1 MKIQK
6 KLLVLLLLCSQLSMA
21 QTIRY
26 VKPGAT
32 GTGTSW
38 ANASGDIQNMIN
50 ASVAGDQIWIAAG
63 TYKPNRKVH
72 EINVIT
78 PGNPYNAFLL
88 KAGVK
93 LYGGFAG
100 TESSL
105 ADRNWSSNLSI
116 LSGHLGTSNNI
127 INKSYHVIVSA
138 GNAVT
143 GSDTATLDGFTV
155 RDGRADQNSFSSVVN
170 GLYIDHNAGA
180 GIYTVGNG
188 PSSAPIIANCTISND
203 SALAAGAGIYNWAS
217 YPVIKNCIIKDNVT
231 YSGKGGGI
239 CNDGAA
245 SFIYNTTIINNTGGN
260 GGGVYNADSSSIIKN
275 CIIDGN
281 TATGSGGG
289 IYNCCS
295 AYPQITNC
303 KLVNNTA
310 TYGGGIY
317 NWYAS
322 APAITNCTIAGNT
335 ATGHSGGIYNMNS
348 GSNLTTV
355 RNCIIWGNSSS
366 ITNAG
371 TSIAVTY
378 SLVESGF
385 SGTGNSSSDPL
396 FVNAAAGDYT
406 LQALSP
412 AVDQGSN
419 AAYGMV
425 GNINTDK
432 DLGKRP
438 RLTGTTIDIGAYELC
453 TLTTGTDI
461 ITACGSYTWING
473 VTYTANNN
481 TATDTLINAA
491 GCDSVVTLNLT
502 INTLPG
508 TSVTDNGHTATAA
521 QAGASYQW
529 INCATNQA
537 IAGATNQSFAATT
550 AGNYKVAISLNGC
563 SDTSDCIN
571 LTPTSIKETDW
582 EQTISIFP
590 NPAEDIVTILFN
602 HLTPGKLNIHIM
614 DLQGRVVFHAEE
626 NVATAYHKINID
638 LSRLAKGSY
647 IIKIRN
653 KEEAGI
659 KKLILH

>member
-6 KLLVLLLLCSQLSMA
+6 KLLVFFLLCSHLSIA

-38 ANASGDIQNMIN
+38 TNASGDIQNMIN
-50 ASVAGDQIWIAAG
+50 TSVAGDQIWIAAG

-72 EINVIT
+72 EINLIT
-78 PGNPYNAFLL
+78 PDNPFNAFLL

-116 LSGHLGTSNNI
+116 LSGYLGTSNNI

-138 GNAVT
+138 GNTVA

-155 RDGRADQNSFSSVVN
+155 RDGRANRNSSSSVVN
-170 GLYIDHNAGA
+170 GLYIDHNVGG
-180 GIYTVGNG
+180 GIYTVGAG
-188 PSSAPIIANCTISND
+188 ASSAPIIANCTISND
-203 SALAAGAGIYNWAS
+203 SALIAGGGIYNWAS
-217 YPVIKNCIIKDNVT
+217 YPVIKNCIIKENVT
-231 YSGKGGGI
+231 YSGNGGGI
-239 CNDGAA
+239 CNDDAT
-245 SFIYNTTIINNTGGN
+245 SFIYNCTIVNNTGGT
-260 GGGVYNADSSSIIKN
+260 GGGIYNADSSSVIKN
-275 CIIDGN
+275 CIIAEN
-281 TATGSGGG
+281 TAAGSGGG

-295 AYPQITNC
+295 AYPIITNC

-310 TYGGGIY
+310 IYGGGIY
-317 NWYAS
+317 NFNTS
-322 APAITNCTIAGNT
+322 VPVITNCTIAGNT
-335 ATGHSGGIYNMNS
+335 VTGHSGGIYNMNS

-378 SLVESGF
+378 SVVENGF

-396 FVNAAAGDYT
+396 FVNATTGDYT

-419 AAYGMV
+419 AAYSMV
-425 GNINTDK
+425 GNINMDK
-432 DLGKRP
+432 DLGDRP
-438 RLTGTTIDIGAYELC
+438 RLTGTTIDMGAYELC
-453 TLTTGTDI
+453 TLTTGMDI

-473 VTYTANNN
+473 LTYTTTNN
-481 TATDTLINAA
+481 TATDTLINAS

-502 INTLPG
+502 INTPPG
-508 TSVTDNGHTATAA
+508 TSVTNNGNTATAS
-521 QAGASYQW
+521 QAGANYQW
-529 INCATNQA
+529 IDCATNQA
-537 IAGATNQSFAATT
+537 IASATNQSFTATT
-550 AGNYKVAISLNGC
+550 AGSYKVALSLNGC

-571 LTPTSIKETDW
+571 LTPANIKETDW
-582 EQTISIFP
+582 EKTISIFP
-590 NPAEDIVTILFN
+590 SPAEDMVTILFN
-602 HLTPGKLNIHIM
+602 NLILGNLNITIV
-614 DLQGRVVFHAEE
+614 DLQGRVVFHSAEK
-626 NVATAYHKINID
+626 VATVNHKINID
-638 LSRLAKGSY
+638 LSKLARGSY

-653 KEEAGI
+653 EDELGI
-659 KKLILH
+659 KKLILR

>member
-6 KLLVLLLLCSQLSMA
+6 NLLVFFLLCSQLSIA

-38 ANASGDIQNMIN
+38 SNAAGDIQNMIN
-50 ASVAGDQIWIAAG
+50 TSVAGDQIWIAAG

-72 EINVIT
+72 EINLIT
-78 PGNPYNAFLL
+78 PDNPYNAFLL

-105 ADRNWSSNLSI
+105 ANRNWSSNLSI
-116 LSGHLGTSNNI
+116 LSGYLGTSNNI
-127 INKSYHVIVSA
+127 INKSYHVVVSA
-138 GNAVT
+138 GNAVM

-155 RDGRADQNSFSSVVN
+155 RDGRADQNNFSSVVN
-170 GLYIDHNAGA
+170 GLYIDHNAGG

-188 PSSAPIIANCTISND
+188 YSSSPIIANCTISND
-203 SALAAGAGIYNWAS
+203 SALAAGAGMYNWTS

-245 SFIYNTTIINNTGGN
+245 SFVYNCTIVNNTGGN
-260 GGGVYNADSSSIIKN
+260 GGGIYNSDSSSVIKN
-275 CIIDGN
+275 CVIDGN
-281 TATGSGGG
+281 TAAGSGGG

-295 AYPQITNC
+295 AYPKITNC

-310 TYGGGIY
+310 IYGGGIY

-322 APAITNCTIAGNT
+322 APVITNCTIADNT
-335 ATGHSGGIYNMNS
+335 VSGHSGGIYNMSN
-348 GSNLTTV
+348 GSNLTTI

-371 TSIAVTY
+371 TSISVTY
-378 SLVESGF
+378 SMVANGF

-396 FVNAAAGDYT
+396 FLNAAAGDYS

-412 AVDQGSN
+412 AIDQGNN
-419 AAYGMV
+419 AAYSMV
-425 GNINTDK
+425 GNVNTDK
-432 DLGKRP
+432 DLGNRP

-453 TLTTGTDI
+453 TLTTSTDI

-473 VTYTANNN
+473 VTYTSSNN

-508 TSVTDNGHTATAA
+508 TSVTDNGNTATASL
-521 QAGASYQW
+521 AGASYQW

-537 IAGATNQSFAATT
+537 IAGATNQSFTATT
-550 AGNYKVAISLNGC
+550 AGNYKVAISSNGC

-571 LTPTSIKETDW
+571 LTPTSLKETDW
-582 EQTISIFP
+582 EKAISIFP
-590 NPAEDIVTILFN
+590 SPAEDMVTILFN
-602 HLTPGKLNIHIM
+602 KLTPGNLNITIV
-614 DLQGRVVFHAEE
+614 DLQGRAVFHSEE
-626 NVATAYHKINID
+626 IVAAANHKTNID
-638 LSRLAKGSY
+638 LSKLARGTY

-653 KEEAGI
+653 KDESGI
-659 KKLILH
+659 KKLVLR

>member
-1 MKIQK
+1 MKIKK
-6 KLLVLLLLCSQLSMA
+6 KLLVLFLLCSQLSIA

-32 GTGTSW
+32 GTGASW

-50 ASVAGDQIWIAAG
+50 TSVAGDQIWIAAG

-72 EINVIT
+72 ETNLIT
-78 PGNPYNAFLL
+78 PYNAFVL

-105 ADRNWSSNLSI
+105 ASRNWSSNLSI
-116 LSGHLGTSNNI
+116 LSGYLGTSNNI
-127 INKSYHVIVSA
+127 INKSYHVVVSA
-138 GNAVT
+138 GNAVS

-155 RDGRADQNSFSSVVN
+155 RDGRANQNSFSSVVN

-180 GIYTVGNG
+180 GIYTVGDG

-203 SALAAGAGIYNWAS
+203 SALAAGGGIYNWTS

-245 SFIYNTTIINNTGGN
+245 SLIYNSTITNNTGGD
-260 GGGVYNADSSSIIKN
+260 GGGIYNADSSSIIKN
-275 CIIDGN
+275 CVIAGN
-281 TATGSGGG
+281 TAAGSGGG

-295 AYPQITNC
+295 AYPKITNC
-303 KLVNNTA
+303 KLINNTA

-322 APAITNCTIAGNT
+322 APVITNCTIAGNT
-335 ATGHSGGIYNMNS
+335 VSGHSGGIYNMNS
-348 GSNLTTV
+348 GSNVTTV
-355 RNCIIWGNSSS
+355 RNSIIWGNSSS

-378 SLVESGF
+378 SLVENGF

-396 FVNAAAGDYT
+396 FVNTAAGDYT

-412 AVDQGSN
+412 AIDQGSN
-419 AAYGMV
+419 AAYSMV
-425 GNINTDK
+425 GNISTDK
-432 DLGKRP
+432 DLGNRP
-438 RLTGTTIDIGAYELC
+438 RLTGTTIDMGAYELC
-453 TLTTGTDI
+453 SLTTGTDI

-473 VTYTANNN
+473 ITYTSSNN
-481 TATDTLINAA
+481 TATDTLINAS

-502 INTLPG
+502 INTSPETL
-508 TSVTDNGHTATAA
+508 VTNDGHTATAS
-521 QAGASYQW
+521 QAGAGYQW

-537 IAGATNQSFAATT
+537 ISGATHQSFTATT
-550 AGNYKVAISLNGC
+550 AGTYKVALSLNGC

-571 LTPTSIKETDW
+571 LSPTSIKETDW
-582 EQTISIFP
+582 EKAISIFP
-590 NPAEDIVTILFN
+590 SPAKDLVTILF
-602 HLTPGKLNIHIM
+602 HKLTPGNLDITII
-614 DLQGRVVFHAEE
+614 DLQGRVVFHSEE
-626 NVATAYHKINID
+626 QVASANHASNID
-638 LSRLAKGSY
+638 LNKLARGTY
-647 IIKIRN
+647 IVKIRN
-653 KEEAGI
+653 KDESGI
-659 KKLILH
+659 KKLVLR

>member
-6 KLLVLLLLCSQLSMA
+6 RLLVFFLLCSHLSMA

-50 ASVAGDQIWIAAG
+50 TSVAGDQIWVAAG

-78 PGNPYNAFLL
+78 PENPFNAFLL

-105 ADRNWSSNLSI
+105 ADRDWSSNLSI
-116 LSGHLGTSNNI
+116 LSGYLGTSNNI

-138 GNAVT
+138 GNAVA
-143 GSDTATLDGFTV
+143 GSDTTTLDGFTV
-155 RDGRADQNSFSSVVN
+155 RDGRAHQNSFSSVVN

-180 GIYTVGNG
+180 GIYTVGSG

-203 SALAAGAGIYNWAS
+203 SALIAGGGIYNWAS
-217 YPVIKNCIIKDNVT
+217 YPVIKNCIIKDNVA

-239 CNDGAA
+239 CNDDAT
-245 SFIYNTTIINNTGGN
+245 SFIYNCTIVNNTGGN
-260 GGGVYNADSSSIIKN
+260 GGGIYNADSSSVIKN
-275 CIIDGN
+275 CVIAGN
-281 TATGSGGG
+281 TAVEGGG
-289 IYNCCS
+289 MYNCCS
-295 AYPQITNC
+295 AYPTITNC

-310 TYGGGIY
+310 TIGGGIY
-317 NWYAS
+317 NLNTS
-322 APAITNCTIAGNT
+322 VPVITNCTIAGNT
-335 ATGHSGGIYNMNS
+335 VSGHSGGIYNMSN
-348 GSNLTTV
+348 GSNQTTV

-371 TSIAVTY
+371 NSISVTY
-378 SLVESGF
+378 SVVENGF

-396 FVNAAAGDYT
+396 FVNATTGDYT

-412 AVDQGSN
+412 AIDQGSN
-419 AAYGMV
+419 AAYNMV
-425 GNINTDK
+425 GNINMDK
-432 DLGKRP
+432 DLGDRP
-438 RLTGTTIDIGAYELC
+438 RLTGTTIDMGAYELC

-473 VTYTANNN
+473 VTYTTSNN
-481 TATDTLINAA
+481 TATDTLINAS

-502 INTLPG
+502 INTAPETL
-508 TSVTDNGHTATAA
+508 VTDNGNTATAS

-529 INCATNQA
+529 INCTTNQA
-537 IAGATNQSFAATT
+537 IAGATNQSFTATT
-550 AGNYKVAISLNGC
+550 AGSYKVAIFLNGC

-571 LTPTSIKETDW
+571 LTPTNIKETDW
-582 EQTISIFP
+582 ENNISIFP
-590 NPAEDIVTILFN
+590 SPAEDRVTILFN
-602 HLTPGKLNIHIM
+602 NLTPGTLDIAIV
-614 DLQGRVVFHAEE
+614 DLKGRVVFHSEE
-626 NVATAYHKINID
+626 KVATVNHKVNIEV
-638 LSRLAKGSY
+638 SKLARGSY
-647 IIKIRN
+647 IIKFRN
-653 KEEAGI
+653 KEESGA
-659 KKLILH
+659 KKLILR